1 MLEEGLK
8 NFQNPDMNFEELSV
22 RTRRPTGSTLL
33 RMIKKQAKNGSH
45 TPTISR
51 HASLNEHGNSNKR
64 RSTIVR
70 ADSFKKA
77 LHVSDDHSGTLKA
90 PKAQNRD
97 VEEFER
103 YHKDVKSAVKYFRI
117 VVDKKIV
124 SKVPDNISILLESVI
139 HIDGMLDSC
148 LKLQATAGLGE
159 LRKTM
164 QACISKLVKWGD
176 DVMIK
181 SATSLDMEKGVN
193 LLNYLERSIQDL
205 HDSAIPRLQKAT
217 LNRQIRDSVSLQQPD
232 DDISSVSK
240 GDGVKPKLSKS
251 HSDGSIKSV
260 LENGKNG
267 GMLTTEEN
275 RRDSGI
281 SERSAYSDNS
291 TASDSPPVST
301 HLTDSGTCLS
311 EVPGI
316 TSVEDHP
323 LAVQAWSPVTKS
335 LMDDAPSSPLSPYSP
350 KNGQAKSFNSRTIS
364 KSTSHVQ
371 TSFTQTTT
379 EWSRKVE
386 KVTQFRQESKQV
398 HHSYHHH
405 SSESRTESISSY
417 GSGASTKDCGS
428 MDLSDSQSIEEL
440 DDVPEIARSVVERA
454 QFVSASENTTS
465 SKKKA
470 FQVYIQVLGEYKKP
484 TEEEFLERTMSVNSV
499 YDNYQDM
506 RNYTVE
512 KMAHALEK
520 SGTTLITTKIPITQ
534 KTDRKPLSPTT
545 DSHKNKSLD
554 YKSLPK
560 MKINSPQQEVE
571 GKLALP
577 NVPMSHATSE
587 SSLSSSGDEECTP
600 PLDALDIT
608 NFLVFR
614 EETGGRTLLYGG
626 VADAL
631 IVHATNSSKK
641 GYVFSEAFITTYRAF
656 ITPFELISRLIYRGH
671 RMKEKQHKRAS
682 HNAFSLLLRVIDD
695 LVAPIPKNILDMLVK
710 ETHNLFS
717 NGQLMLGKW
726 IRDRIIPKSE
736 MHYKVDSIMFA
747 TADLS
752 DKHVTM
758 FSFHSEDIAKQLTI
772 QDAQY
777 YSRIEIPEIL
787 SWGKAQ
793 NEDLAPNLAAFTEHF
808 NQVSYWC
815 RTHILSFEKVHD
827 REKVYTKF
835 LKIMR
840 FLRKFNNFNS
850 LLAIYSA
857 LDCSAVR
864 RLEFPKTS
872 TDTLAQFSSLIE
884 SEGSFRIYRKA
895 LAEAKPPCIPYLG
908 LILQDV
914 TFTYMGNKDELPDGK
929 VNFYK
934 CWQLFQMLEEFKKFR
949 ISKYEFER
957 DPKIMAFF
965 GGFQNYLSEDELY
978 NRSLE
983 LKPRA

>member
-1 MLEEGLK
+1 
-8 NFQNPDMNFEELSV
+8 
-22 RTRRPTGSTLL
+22 
-33 RMIKKQAKNGSH
+33 MIKKQAQKSPH
-45 TPTISR
+45 TPGLSR

-77 LHVSDDHSGTLKA
+77 LHVPPDDNNSGTLKPA
-90 PKAQNRD
+90 KIQNRD

-117 VVDKKIV
+117 VVEKKIV
-124 SKVPDNISILLESVI
+124 SKVPDNITILLESVI

-148 LKLQATAGLGE
+148 LKLQASAGLGE
-159 LRKTM
+159 MRKTM
-164 QACISKLVKWGD
+164 QSCISKLVKWGD
-176 DVMIK
+176 DVLIK
-181 SATSLDMEKGVN
+181 SATSLDIEKG
-193 LLNYLERSIQDL
+193 LNHLNALEKSIQEL
-205 HDSAIPRLQKAT
+205 HDSAIPRLQKAS
-217 LNRQIRDSVSLQQPD
+217 LNRQIRDSVLLLQPEDVLSTTKADQ
-232 DDISSVSK
+232 V
-240 GDGVKPKLSKS
+240 VKTKLSKS
-251 HSDGSIKSV
+251 HSDGSLKTV

-267 GMLTTEEN
+267 ALSAEEN

-291 TASDSPPVST
+291 TTSESPPVST
-301 HLTDSGTCLS
+301 HFTDSGTCLS
-311 EVPGI
+311 I
-316 TSVEDHP
+316 TSVEENP
-323 LAVQAWSPVTKS
+323 LALQAWHDEPPSSPMPMSPTPPRPTSSTREATYSSSSTASISSRSVTKS
-335 LMDDAPSSPLSPYSP
+335 SSY
-350 KNGQAKSFNSRTIS
+350 Q
-364 KSTSHVQ
+364 Q
-371 TSFTQTTT
+371 TTKTT
-379 EWSRKVE
+379 EWSMKTE
-386 KVTQFRQESKQV
+386 KVTHYVQESQQM
-398 HHSYHHH
+398 HHNFFNSN
-405 SSESRTESISSY
+405 ESRTESLSSF
-417 GSGASTKDCGS
+417 GSSTLDRGS
-428 MDLSDSQSIEEL
+428 TDLSDSQSIEEL
-440 DDVPEIARSVVERA
+440 DEVPEMIGARSIVKQA
-454 QFVSASENTTS
+454 QYVGSSENGTS

-484 TEEEFLERTMSVNSV
+484 TDEFLERTMSVNSV

-512 KMAHALEK
+512 KMANALGEI
-520 SGTTLITTKIPITQ
+520 SGTTLITAKIPLNQ
-534 KTDRKPLSPTT
+534 KQPLSPTS
-545 DSHKNKSLD
+545 DSRKTKSLD
-554 YKSLPK
+554 YRSLPK
-560 MKINSPQQEVE
+560 MKIKSPAKEDE
-571 GKLALP
+571 KLAPPDLA
-577 NVPMSHATSE
+577 MTHATSE

-600 PLDALDIT
+600 PLDSLDVGK
-608 NFLVFR
+608 FLVFR
-614 EETGGRTLLYGG
+614 EEASGSILYGG

-641 GYVFSEAFITTYRAF
+641 DFVFSEAFITTYRAF

-682 HNAFSLLLRVIDD
+682 HNAFLLLLRVIDD

-726 IRDRIIPKSE
+726 VRDRIIPKSE
-736 MHYKVDSIMFA
+736 MHYHMDSITFT
-747 TADLS
+747 TAESL
-752 DKHVTM
+752 DKHCSI
-758 FSFHSEDIAKQLTI
+758 FSFHSEDLAKQLTI

-815 RTHILSFEKVHD
+815 RTYILSFEKVHD
-827 REKVYTKF
+827 REKVYAKF
-835 LKIMR
+835 LKTMK
-840 FLRKFNNFNS
+840 FLRRFNNFNS

-857 LDCSAVR
+857 LDCSAIR
-864 RLEFPKTS
+864 RLEFPKVS
-872 TDTLAQFSSLIE
+872 TDSLAQFSSLIE

-983 LKPRA
+983 LKPRAS

>member
-1 MLEEGLK
+1 MDVEDSPAK
-8 NFQNPDMNFEELSV
+8 S
-22 RTRRPTGSTLL
+22 RRPTGSTLL
-33 RMIKKQAKNGSH
+33 RMIKKQAQKSPH
-45 TPTISR
+45 TPGLSR

-64 RSTIVR
+64 RSTIAR

-77 LHVSDDHSGTLKA
+77 LHVPDDNNSGTLKPA
-90 PKAQNRD
+90 KIQNRD

-117 VVDKKIV
+117 VVEKKIV

-148 LKLQATAGLGE
+148 LKLQASAGLSE
-159 LRKTM
+159 MRKTM

-176 DVMIK
+176 DVLIK
-181 SATSLDMEKGVN
+181 SATSLDIEKG
-193 LLNYLERSIQDL
+193 LNHLNALEKSIQEL
-205 HDSAIPRLQKAT
+205 HDSAIPRLQKAS
-217 LNRQIRDSVSLQQPD
+217 LNRQIRDSVLLLQPED
-232 DDISSVSK
+232 VSK
-240 GDGVKPKLSKS
+240 GEVVKTKLSKS
-251 HSDGSIKSV
+251 HSDGSLKTV

-267 GMLTTEEN
+267 GLSAEEN

-291 TASDSPPVST
+291 TTSESPPVST
-301 HLTDSGTCLS
+301 HFTDSGTCLS
-311 EVPGI
+311 I
-316 TSVEDHP
+316 TSVEESP
-323 LAVQAWSPVTKS
+323 LAVQAWGSPAGRSLLDDPPSSPMSPFSPRGTGTLREKTYSSSSTATISSQTVTKS
-335 LMDDAPSSPLSPYSP
+335 
-350 KNGQAKSFNSRTIS
+350 
-364 KSTSHVQ
+364 TSYQQ
-371 TSFTQTTT
+371 TSQTT
-379 EWSRKVE
+379 EWSKKTE
-386 KVTQFRQESKQV
+386 KVTQYVQESQQM
-398 HHSYHHH
+398 HHNYYH
-405 SSESRTESISSY
+405 SSESRTESLSSF
-417 GSGASTKDCGS
+417 GSSIIDRGST
-428 MDLSDSQSIEEL
+428 DLSDSQSIEEL
-440 DDVPEIARSVVERA
+440 DEVPEMIGARKVVERA
-454 QFVSASENTTS
+454 QFVSSSENCTS

-484 TEEEFLERTMSVNSV
+484 TEEYLERTMSVNSV

-506 RNYTVE
+506 RNYTIE
-512 KMAHALEK
+512 KMANALGEK
-520 SGTTLITTKIPITQ
+520 SGTTLITAKIPLTQ
-534 KTDRKPLSPTT
+534 KQPLSPTN
-545 DSHKNKSLD
+545 DSRKTKSLD
-554 YKSLPK
+554 YRSLPK
-560 MKINSPQQEVE
+560 MKTKSPIMNEDE
-571 GKLALP
+571 KLAPP
-577 NVPMSHATSE
+577 NAAMTHATSE

-600 PLDALDIT
+600 PLDSIDVSK
-608 NFLVFR
+608 FLVFR
-614 EETGGRTLLYGG
+614 EEASGSILYGG

-641 GYVFSEAFITTYRAF
+641 DFVFSEAFITTYRAF
-656 ITPFELISRLIYRGH
+656 ITPFELITRLIYRGH

-682 HNAFSLLLRVIDD
+682 HNAFLLLLRVIDD
-695 LVAPIPKNILDMLVK
+695 LVAPIPKNILDTLVK
-710 ETHNLFS
+710 ESHSLFS

-726 IRDRIIPKSE
+726 VRDRIIPKSE
-736 MHYKVDSIMFA
+736 MHYHMDSITFT
-747 TADLS
+747 TAESL
-752 DKHVTM
+752 DKHCSI
-758 FSFHSEDIAKQLTI
+758 FSFHSEDLAKQLTI

-815 RTHILSFEKVHD
+815 RTYILSFEKVHD
-827 REKVYTKF
+827 REKVYAKF
-835 LKIMR
+835 LKTMK

-857 LDCSAVR
+857 LDCSAIR
-864 RLEFPKTS
+864 RLEFPKVS
-872 TDTLAQFSSLIE
+872 TDSLAQFSSLIE
-884 SEGSFRIYRKA
+884 SEGSFRIYRAA
-895 LAEAKPPCIPYLG
+895 LAQVKPPCIPYLG

-965 GGFQNYLSEDELY
+965 GGFQNHLSEDELY

-983 LKPRA
+983 LKPRAS

>member
-1 MLEEGLK
+1 MDVEESPAK
-8 NFQNPDMNFEELSV
+8 S
-22 RTRRPTGSTLL
+22 RRPTGSTLL
-33 RMIKKQAKNGSH
+33 RMIKKQAHKSPH
-45 TPTISR
+45 TSNLSR

-77 LHVSDDHSGTLKA
+77 LHVSDDNSGTLKPA
-90 PKAQNRD
+90 KTQNRD

-117 VVDKKIV
+117 VVEKKIV
-124 SKVPDNISILLESVI
+124 SKVPDNITILLESVI

-148 LKLQATAGLGE
+148 LKLQASAGLME

-164 QACISKLVKWGD
+164 QNSISKLVKWGD
-176 DVMIK
+176 DVLIK
-181 SATSLDMEKGVN
+181 SATTLDIEKG
-193 LLNYLERSIQDL
+193 LNHLNTLENAIQEL
-205 HDSAIPRLQKAT
+205 HDSAIPRLQKAS
-217 LNRQIRDSVSLQQPD
+217 LNRQIRDSVLLQEPEDILSL
-232 DDISSVSK
+232 K
-240 GDGVKPKLSKS
+240 GEVVKTKLSKS
-251 HSDGSIKSV
+251 HSDGSLKSV

-267 GMLTTEEN
+267 GLCAEEN

-291 TASDSPPVST
+291 TTSESPPVST
-301 HLTDSGTCLS
+301 HFKDSGTCLS
-311 EVPGI
+311 DAPSI
-316 TSVEDHP
+316 TSVEDSP
-323 LAVQAWSPVTKS
+323 LAVRAWSPAGRS
-335 LMDDAPSSPLSPYSP
+335 YLDAEPPASPISPFSPRSVGSSREMTFSSSSTTS
-350 KNGQAKSFNSRTIS
+350 NSSRTVS
-364 KSTSHVQ
+364 KTTSYQQ
-371 TSFTQTTT
+371 TQTT
-379 EWSRKVE
+379 EWSKKTE
-386 KVTQFRQESKQV
+386 KVTQYVQESQQV
-398 HHSYHHH
+398 QHHYFH
-405 SSESRTESISSY
+405 SSESPRTESISSF
-417 GSGASTKDCGS
+417 GSSTVDRGS
-428 MDLSDSQSIEEL
+428 TDLSDSQSIEEL
-440 DDVPEIARSVVERA
+440 DEVPELIERA
-454 QFVSASENTTS
+454 HFVSATENTTS

-484 TEEEFLERTMSVNSV
+484 TEEYLERTMSVNSV

-506 RNYTVE
+506 RNYTIE
-512 KMAHALEK
+512 KMASALGGEK
-520 SGTTLITTKIPITQ
+520 SGTTLITVSQ
-534 KTDRKPLSPTT
+534 KPDWKQPLSPTNEARKT
-545 DSHKNKSLD
+545 KSLD
-554 YKSLPK
+554 YRSLPK
-560 MKINSPQQEVE
+560 MKVKSPILEEEKLSPPEVS
-571 GKLALP
+571 
-577 NVPMSHATSE
+577 MTHATSE
-587 SSLSSSGDEECTP
+587 SSLSSGDEECTP
-600 PLDALDIT
+600 PLDSLDVSK
-608 NFLVFR
+608 FLVFR
-614 EETGGRTLLYGG
+614 EEPSGSILYGG

-641 GYVFSEAFITTYRAF
+641 DFVFSEAFLTTYRAF
-656 ITPFELISRLIYRGH
+656 ITPYELISRLIYRGH
-671 RMKEKQHKRAS
+671 RMKEKHHKRAS
-682 HNAFSLLLRVIDD
+682 HNAFLLLLRVIDD
-695 LVAPIPKNILDMLVK
+695 LVAPITKNILDMLVK
-710 ETHNLFS
+710 ETHHLFS

-736 MHYKVDSIMFA
+736 MHYHIDSITFA
-747 TADLS
+747 TAES
-752 DKHVTM
+752 ADKHCSI

-793 NEDLAPNLAAFTEHF
+793 NEDLSPNLAAFTEHF

-815 RTHILSFEKVHD
+815 RTYLLSFEKVHD
-827 REKVYTKF
+827 REKVYVKF
-835 LKIMR
+835 LKIMK

-864 RLEFPKTS
+864 RLEFPKVS
-872 TDTLAQFSSLIE
+872 TDSLAQFSSLIE
-884 SEGSFRIYRKA
+884 SEGSFRIYRAA
-895 LAEAKPPCIPYLG
+895 LAQAKPPCIPYLG

-949 ISKYEFER
+949 ISKYDFER

-965 GGFQNYLSEDELY
+965 RGFQNYLSEDELY

-983 LKPRA
+983 LKPRAS